1 MVSRLFRNYFW
12 AVVMLGVA
20 YLIDWKTGYEVSV
33 FPLYAFPIAYAAYHG
48 GLAGGLVF
56 AAFGTGCW
64 RLADSISGHTYSEIW
79 IGWEKSFNAFVI
91 LAFIAFSFD
100 FFKRTRIKDQQRLR
114 DLESILP
121 ICHVCHRIKAPE
133 GSWIDFESNLRR
145 HLEHQHDDLICPDC
159 ADAKYMTD
167 NTL

>member
-1 MVSRLFRNYFW
+1 MVSRFFRNYSW

-100 FFKRTRIKDQQRLR
+100 FFKRRTSAWFSRHVQWQSTSMPKRSSKLR
-114 DLESILP
+114 PRAS
-121 ICHVCHRIKAPE
+121 
-133 GSWIDFESNLRR
+133 GSSSCF
-145 HLEHQHDDLICPDC
+145 
-159 ADAKYMTD
+159 
-167 NTL
+167 